1 MADSSSSQSIQ
12 HLDDL
17 EEPAGSRGTVAAM
30 KPADFSLVMGFG
42 VACLRPWNLDSFLA
56 FVKDIAESWIEDFL
70 LRFWI
75 AVGFPR
81 AEGLGQVCHRQA
93 LRSRRSSAGTLLCFE
108 IL

>member
-42 VACLRPWNLDSFLA
+42 VVCLHP
-56 FVKDIAESWIEDFL
+56 
-70 LRFWI
+70 
-75 AVGFPR
+75 
-81 AEGLGQVCHRQA
+81 
-93 LRSRRSSAGTLLCFE
+93 
-108 IL
+108 